1 VAGTRGSSA
10 DPLNWRPHFSRH
22 GSAQVTISIR
32 RMSLGSGYKYLM
44 ESVVQSDGA
53 NAQSSP
59 LTRYYAESGTPPGR
73 FMGGGLA
80 GLDDGNG
87 VQAGSEVSEE
97 MLFNMLGMC
106 ADPITGHTLGRSP
119 NRWPK
124 GLTDRVQSLIDAL
137 PVTLSDAERVSRSVA
152 IKFEEMARSKTLL
165 RPVAGFDL
173 TFSVPKSISSA
184 WAVADAGTQAVIYQA
199 HQEAIRRTIAYAEE
213 HTFFSRSGTN
223 GVVQEQIRGVVA
235 AGFDHWDSRSGD
247 PQLHTHVV
255 IQNRAQSLDGTWRT
269 LDSRGLFKQVV
280 TLSEMHKGILADLL
294 TDSLGWGFD
303 PRQRK
308 YSDVPKYEVA
318 GVSDEL
324 MHEFS
329 ARTDQIEEATNAQV
343 AAYRQRSGTMPSKV
357 VLARMRQKA
366 TLDTRPEK
374 HHHSLAEQT
383 VAWRERASRYVDD
396 TSAWV
401 ESLRDRNDLP
411 RLRADDFTDLMLRDV
426 GRLAASTVAEKRATF
441 TRANLLAEVHRQLHG
456 IRFASPEDRISVAER
471 TSDLALNESL
481 LVSGPE
487 MHHVPGRFLRA
498 DGTSKFRGRGT
509 EIYTTQALLA
519 AEGRLLAA
527 GRATSGPVVDRSA
540 VAAVAD
546 ADLPGKAY
554 GLSTDQAVAVESIA
568 TSGRALDVLV
578 GPAGTGK
585 STSMAGL
592 RVTWEQQYGPGSVIG
607 LAPSA
612 VAAEVLADELGI
624 ATENTAKWLTEAAR
638 QPERLAKIDTLRAKM
653 SSHALGSAAHR
664 SLTSQADKL
673 ADAHDRWSIKPGQLV
688 IVDEASLAG
697 TFALDALVDQANTVG
712 AKVLLAGDWAQLSA
726 VEAGGAF
733 SMLVR
738 DRDLAPELTDVR
750 RFTNA
755 WEKTASIQLRVGD
768 AEAISTYTEH
778 RRIDSGTRDELLAA
792 IYDAWSTDVR
802 EGLTSLMIA
811 GDLETVSELNRRA
824 RADRVLAGDVMPAGL
839 DLAGGGVAGV
849 GDRVVTRENNR
860 LLSTG
865 KRWVKNGDAWTVTA
879 TAKDGSMTVK
889 REKGGGEVVLPADY
903 VKDRVELGYAST
915 AHRAQGRT
923 VDTAHAMVT
932 ATTTREVLYV
942 AATRGRHS
950 NRLYVDTFYDPD
962 HDTSHGPVTEQP
974 FQDVLRAALANTGAD
989 TAAHTVIEHAMD
1001 SAESIPTLAAEYLT
1015 IARQAQTE
1023 RWDTLLDTSGLTTE
1037 QVSDV
1042 RESEAYG
1049 PLLAALRDAEARG
1062 LDITGT
1068 FPQLVQGRKLDS
1080 SEDIASTLH
1089 ERVDR
1094 WTRASASRRQGASQ
1108 FVAGII
1114 PRALNVTDA
1123 DIARALTDR
1132 ADAMNSRARVLAE
1145 QATLAGAAWIRQLG
1159 TPPAE
1164 PARREEWLREVS
1176 TVAAYRERW
1185 SVSGR
1190 DPVDAKR
1197 SSIERMG
1204 HEKRAEQAAERA
1216 KRIADGEWRQQAT
1229 TRGAELIVE
1238 SGVDQ

>member
-1 VAGTRGSSA
+1 
-10 DPLNWRPHFSRH
+10 
-22 GSAQVTISIR
+22 VTVSIR

-73 FMGGGLA
+73 FMGAGLGGLDNGDGVEA
-80 GLDDGNG
+80 GT
-87 VQAGSEVSEE
+87 EVTEE

-106 ADPITGHTLGRSP
+106 ADPITGETPGRSP

-124 GLTDRVQSLIDAL
+124 GLTDRVQSRIDAL
-137 PVTLSDAERVSRSVA
+137 PVTLSDAERVSRTVA
-152 IKFEEMARSKTLL
+152 IKSEEMARSKTLL

-184 WAVADAGTQAVIYQA
+184 WAVADAGTQAVIYEA
-199 HQEAIRRTIAYAEE
+199 HREAIRRTITYAEE

-280 TLSEMHKGILADLL
+280 TLSEMHKGLLADLL
-294 TDSLGWGFD
+294 ADSLGWGFD

-318 GVSDEL
+318 GVSDQL
-324 MHEFS
+324 MQEFS

-343 AAYRQRSGTMPSKV
+343 AAYHQRSGTMPSKV
-357 VLARMRQKA
+357 VLARMRQQA

-374 HHHSLAEQT
+374 HHHPLAEQT
-383 VAWRERASRYVDD
+383 VAWRERAARCVGD
-396 TSAWV
+396 TGAWV

-411 RLRADDFTDLMLRDV
+411 RLRADDFNDLMLSDV
-426 GRLAASTVAEKRATF
+426 GSLAASMVAEKRATF
-441 TRANLLAEVHRQLHG
+441 TRANVLAEVHRQLHG
-456 IRFASPEDRISVAER
+456 VRFASPDNRIAVAER
-471 TSDLALNESL
+471 TTDLALNESL
-481 LVSGPE
+481 LVSAPE

-498 DGTSKFRGRGT
+498 DATSKFRGRGT
-509 EIYTTQALLA
+509 EIYTTQSLLD
-519 AEGRLLAA
+519 AEDRLLAA
-527 GRATSGPVVDRSA
+527 GRARTGPVVHRGIVA
-540 VAAVAD
+540 VVAETN
-546 ADLPGKAY
+546 LPGKDY

-568 TSGRALDVLV
+568 TSGRVLDVLV

-592 RVTWEQQYGPGSVIG
+592 RAMWEQQYGPDSVIG

-612 VAAEVLADELGI
+612 VAAEVLADQLGI

-638 QPERLAKIDTLRAKM
+638 QEDRLANIEALRAKM
-653 SSHALGSAAHR
+653 SLHATGAAAR
-664 SLTSQADKL
+664 RNLTERMEKL
-673 ADAHDRWSIKPGQLV
+673 TTERDRWSIKPGQLV

-697 TFALDALVDQANTVG
+697 TFAIDALVGQASSAG
-712 AKVLLAGDWAQLSA
+712 AKVLLVGDWAQLSA

-750 RFTNA
+750 RFKSG
-755 WEKTASIQLRVGD
+755 WEKAASIQLRVGVED
-768 AEAISTYTEH
+768 VIGTYAEH
-778 RRIDSGTRDELLAA
+778 GRIDSGTRDELLAA
-792 IYDAWSTDVR
+792 IYGAWRVDVG

-824 RADRVLAGDVMPAGL
+824 RADRVLCGDVSEAGL
-839 DLAGGGVAGV
+839 DVAGGGVAGV

-865 KRWVKNGDAWTVTA
+865 KRWVKNGDAWIVTA
-879 TAKDGSMTVK
+879 TARDGSMTVK

-903 VKDRVELGYAST
+903 VTSHVELGYAST

-932 ATTTREVLYV
+932 ATTAREVLYV
-942 AATRGRHS
+942 AATRGRES

-962 HDTSHGPVTEQP
+962 HDTSHGPVKEQP
-974 FQDVLRAALANTGAD
+974 FQEVLRGVLGNTGSD

-1001 SAESIPTLAAEYLT
+1001 AAESIPTLAAEYLT
-1015 IARQAQTE
+1015 IARQAQAE
-1023 RWDTLLDTSGLTTE
+1023 RWEALLDSSGLTIE
-1037 QVSDV
+1037 QTAEV
-1042 RESEAYG
+1042 RESDAYG
-1049 PLLAALRDAEARG
+1049 RLIAAFHDAEARG

-1068 FPQLVQGRKLDS
+1068 FPQLVRGRELDS
-1080 SEDIASTLH
+1080 AEDMASTLH
-1089 ERVDR
+1089 ERVER
-1094 WTRASASRRQGASQ
+1094 WTRASATRRQGASK

-1114 PRALNVTDA
+1114 PQALNVTDEDMA
-1123 DIARALTDR
+1123 QALTER
-1132 ADAMNSRARVLAE
+1132 ADAINARARFLAE
-1145 QATLAGAAWIRQLG
+1145 QATLAGAAWVRQLG
-1159 TPPAE
+1159 APPAD
-1164 PARREEWLREVS
+1164 PVRREQWLREVS

-1190 DPVDAKR
+1190 DPVDGKR
-1197 SSIERMG
+1197 SSIEQMG
-1204 HEKRAEQAAERA
+1204 HEKRAEMAAEWARL
-1216 KRIADGEWRQQAT
+1216 IAADESRQQAT
-1229 TRGAELIVE
+1229 STGAAPVIEPGV
-1238 SGVDQ
+1238 GVDL